1 MIRLSRFQLDFYLYM
16 LNVFCLDIMY
26 THHTVCVYII
36 YIYMYL
42 MYIICKYKDIH
53 PSLDIS
59 VDMGC
64 ILSATKSHYK
74 TPILYFSIG

>member
-1 MIRLSRFQLDFYLYM
+1 
-16 LNVFCLDIMY
+16 
-26 THHTVCVYII
+26 
-36 YIYMYL
+36 MYL

-74 TPILYFSIG
+74 TPILYFSIGWNQSGIISKKNNPKNANHGEKKENNTKNCNKFDPSNIP